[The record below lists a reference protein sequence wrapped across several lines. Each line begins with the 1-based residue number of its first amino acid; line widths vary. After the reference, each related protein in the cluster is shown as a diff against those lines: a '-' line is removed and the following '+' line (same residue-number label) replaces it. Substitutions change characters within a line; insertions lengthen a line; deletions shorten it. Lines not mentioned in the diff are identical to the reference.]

1 VHSEHNQHM
10 WSRLRYV
17 PLLGLALTL
26 AACSS
31 SGTSA
36 PSPSSSAP
44 LPPPSASAA
53 PPHPSPTASG
63 GSGSAAGAGA
73 TGIIKTNWEAFF
85 NGKTG
90 ATQKIALLQNG
101 QTFASVIKAQ
111 AGTTIASGASAVVT
125 AVVVESA
132 STATVS
138 YNVDLNGTPALSN
151 QTGTAVFQDGMWKVG
166 DVSFCALLTLENGG
180 KAPSVCAG

>member
-1 VHSEHNQHM
+1 MQGVHSEHNHRM

-36 PSPSSSAP
+36 PSPSSSAAA
-44 LPPPSASAA
+44 PPPSASAA
-53 PPHPSPTASG
+53 PPQPSPTASG
-63 GSGSAAGAGA
+63 SSGSAGA
-73 TGIIKTNWEAFF
+73 TGVIKTNWEAFF

-101 QTFASVIKAQ
+101 QTFASVIQAQ

-151 QTGTAVFQDGMWKVG
+151 QTGTAVYQDGMWKVG

-180 KAPSVCAG
+180 KAPSVCAS

>member
-1 VHSEHNQHM
+1 MRSQRFWVQS
-10 WSRLRYV
+10 LV
-17 PLLGLALTL
+17 VAGVLAT

-31 SGTSA
+31 SGSTPPA
-36 PSPSSSAP
+36 ASPSTSLTPPPVASSAP
-44 LPPPSASAA
+44 PA
-53 PPHPSPTASG
+53 PSPTAASG
-63 GSGSAAGAGA
+63 NTGA
-73 TGIIKTNWEAFF
+73 TSVIKTNWEAFF

-90 ATQKIALLQNG
+90 AAQKISLLQNG

-111 AGTTIASGASAVVT
+111 ASTTIASGASAAVT

-132 STATVS
+132 TTATVS

-151 QTGTAVFQDGMWKVG
+151 QTGTAVYQDGEWKVG

-180 KAPSVCAG
+180 KAPSVCAS

>member
-1 VHSEHNQHM
+1 M

-17 PLLGLALTL
+17 PLLGLALTV

-31 SGTSA
+31 SGTPA
-36 PSPSSSAP
+36 PSPSSSGA

-53 PPHPSPTASG
+53 PPVPSPTATSSG
-63 GSGSAAGAGA
+63 GSGGSGA
-73 TGIIKTNWEAFF
+73 TGVIKANWEEFF
-85 NGKTG
+85 SGKTG
-90 ATQKIALLQNG
+90 AAQKIALLQNG
-101 QTFASVIKAQ
+101 QTFASVIQAQ
-111 AGTTIASGASAVVT
+111 AGTTLASGASAVVT

-151 QTGTAVFQDGMWKVG
+151 QTGTAVYQDSVWKVG